1 MVSAAASR
9 SACRGTVPV
18 SCTTPCCADTRSCIA
33 LTRLSWDRLSW
44 TLDGGA
50 ALRRVVRRVVDPAD
64 DVANAD
70 WHRSVTDAL
79 TPFATGYYAREA
91 DVIDDAAR
99 ARRSFAPAARARL
112 ADVRRAYDPAGL
124 FHTVLDE

>member
-1 MVSAAASR
+1 MLCRHAELHRVDALVVGQAVVDSR
-9 SACRGTVPV
+9 WWRGST
-18 SCTTPCCADTRSCIA
+18 SRRTPWS
-33 LTRLSWDRLSW
+33 
-44 TLDGGA
+44 
-50 ALRRVVRRVVDPAD
+50 DPAD

-79 TPFATGYYAREA
+79 TPFATGYYAGET